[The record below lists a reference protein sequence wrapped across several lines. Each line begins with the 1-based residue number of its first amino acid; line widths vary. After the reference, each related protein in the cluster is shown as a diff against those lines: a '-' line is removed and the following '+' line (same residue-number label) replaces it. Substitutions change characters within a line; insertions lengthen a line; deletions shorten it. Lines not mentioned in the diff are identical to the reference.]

1 MMPPPSQSSASLE
14 AALNLAPAGAD
25 AAGVRLGLLRELR
38 AEIQDLQVVT
48 QAVRKGKTSINAFAG
63 YVAKTKADIAD
74 LMEKIVAAELAVR
87 AAPAP
92 DKKHSAAAAGDTDNL
107 RHLLNLWEQMQ
118 ICPLLLDP
126 AGDYEA
132 QAQLNYLDT
141 LDDQIRKMV
150 YVIGAETIPSRLND
164 WLQKAHPGYYVPFHL
179 VFEDEIPTP
188 EDRLR
193 LLNTLSWSPRVIQG
207 GVVDAANGLIYRYES
222 NAVWMWTTNALL
234 VVIVVAASLGVGLT
248 SQLNFPGTAFLPAHA
263 SDLLLWWG
271 FVLIGVFIHTLVGN
285 QKRAKAAGGLPPIYA
300 LSDVGLIVNA
310 RLGQILMK
318 LALALT
324 GFFGFVAATPVDKI
338 TPFACLLVGYSLD
351 SIIELFGASLDSQA
365 AAQVESLKTQ
375 LKVS

>member
-1 MMPPPSQSSASLE
+1 MMPPLSQSNASLE
-14 AALNLAPAGAD
+14 AALNQVPVGAD
-25 AAGVRLGLLRELR
+25 ANAVRLGLLRELR
-38 AEIQDLQVVT
+38 AEIQDLQVVL
-48 QAVRKGKTSINAFAG
+48 QAVRKGKTSIKAFAA
-63 YVAKTKADIAD
+63 YVAKTKTDIAD
-74 LMEKIVAAELAVR
+74 LMEKIIAAELAVR
-87 AAPAP
+87 AAPLP
-92 DKKHSAAAAGDTDNL
+92 KKKSASAAADTDNL
-107 RHLLNLWEQMQ
+107 RHLVNLWEQMQ
-118 ICPLLLDP
+118 ICPLLVDP

-132 QAQLNYLDT
+132 QDQLNYLDT

-150 YVIGAETIPSRLND
+150 FVIGSETIPSRLND
-164 WLQKAHPGYYVPFHL
+164 WLQKAQPGYYVPFHL
-179 VFEDEIPTP
+179 VFEDEIPVP

-234 VVIVVAASLGVGLT
+234 VVIVVAASLGVRFT
-248 SQLNFPGTAFLPAHA
+248 SLLNFPGTAFIPTHA

-271 FVLIGVFIHTLVGN
+271 FVLIGVFVHTLVGN
-285 QKRAKAAGGLPPIYA
+285 QKRAKSAGGLPPIYA
-300 LSDVGLIVNA
+300 LSDIGLIVNA

-375 LKVS
+375 LKVT

>member
-1 MMPPPSQSSASLE
+1 MMPPPSVSSASLD
-14 AALNLAPAGAD
+14 AALQQMPAGAD
-25 AAGVRLGLLRELR
+25 AGAVRIGLLRELR
-38 AEIQDLQVVT
+38 AEIQDLQVVLH
-48 QAVRKGKTSINAFAG
+48 AVRTGKTSIKAFG
-63 YVAKTKADIAD
+63 EYVTKTKVDIAE
-74 LMEKIVAAELAVR
+74 LMAKIVTAELAVR
-87 AAPAP
+87 AAPTPNRKSAP
-92 DKKHSAAAAGDTDNL
+92 AAGDTDNL
-107 RHLLNLWEQMQ
+107 RHLVNLWEQMQ

-126 AGDYEA
+126 AGDYDA

-150 YVIGAETIPSRLND
+150 FVIGSETIPSRLND
-164 WLQKAHPGYYVPFHL
+164 WLQKAQPGYYVPFHL
-179 VFEDEIPTP
+179 VFEDEIPVAA
-188 EDRLR
+188 DRLR
-193 LLNTLSWSPRVIQG
+193 LLNSLSWSPRVIQG

-222 NAVWMWTTNALL
+222 NATRLWVTNALL
-234 VVIVVAASLGVGLT
+234 VVIVVGASVGVRLSGL
-248 SQLNFPGTAFLPAHA
+248 LDFPGTAFVPAQMNN
-263 SDLLLWWG
+263 LGLWWG
-271 FVLIGVFIHTLVGN
+271 FVLIGVFVHTLVGN

-365 AAQVESLKTQ
+365 AAQVETLKSQ
-375 LKVS
+375 LKVT